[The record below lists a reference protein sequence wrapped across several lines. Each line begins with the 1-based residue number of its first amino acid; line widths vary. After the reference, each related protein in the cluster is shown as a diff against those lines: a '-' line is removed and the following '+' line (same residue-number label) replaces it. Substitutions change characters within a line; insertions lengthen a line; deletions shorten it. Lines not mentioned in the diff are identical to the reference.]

1 MKNYDYLLI
10 LVCLFVLRIILLSGS
25 YPDAMCLTSL
35 LLYRLSNKYLNQRK
49 ISDNLEDQ
57 VKKNEELVKGQ
68 IQVLAEEVVKVK
80 NTTEGFKAAINL
92 GKR

>member
-1 MKNYDYLLI
+1 
-10 LVCLFVLRIILLSGS
+10 
-25 YPDAMCLTSL
+25 
-35 LLYRLSNKYLNQRK
+35 LNQRK

-57 VKKNEELVKGQ
+57 IKKNEELVKGQ